1 MNIVIT
7 GASRGIGKAVA
18 AAYAAAGHH
27 LYLCARHE
35 QTLQHTIAELQNA
48 FPKSTI
54 KGIAKDLTNKEE
66 TESFGQWLLEQKI
79 RIDVLVNNAG
89 TYLPGGIHYETEGV
103 LEKMMDINLYSAYH
117 LTRKLLPA
125 ITNQEKINGARGHIF
140 NICSIASQQA
150 YPNGGAYG
158 ISKYALYGFSKNLRE
173 EMKPHFVKVTAIL
186 PGAVLTDSWGD
197 YDNSSNRIM
206 VAEDIATMI
215 LTSSLLSPGACVEE
229 IIIRPQLGDL

>member
-27 LYLCARHE
+27 LYLCARNE
-35 QTLQHTIAELQNA
+35 QTLQHTITELQKV
-48 FPKSTI
+48 FPSIII
-54 KGIAKDLTNKEE
+54 KGVAKDLSNKEE
-66 TESFGQWLLEQKI
+66 TESFGQWLLDLKI

-89 TYLPGGIHYETEGV
+89 TYLPGGIQYETEGV

-125 ITNQEKINGARGHIF
+125 ILVQEKINGARSHIF

-158 ISKYALYGFSKNLRE
+158 ISKYASYGFSKNLRE
-173 EMKPHFVKVTAIL
+173 EMKAYFVKVTAVL

-197 YDNSSNRIM
+197 FDNSDHRIM
-206 VAEDIATMI
+206 EAKDIATMI
-215 LTSSLLSPGACVEE
+215 FTSSQLSPGACVEE